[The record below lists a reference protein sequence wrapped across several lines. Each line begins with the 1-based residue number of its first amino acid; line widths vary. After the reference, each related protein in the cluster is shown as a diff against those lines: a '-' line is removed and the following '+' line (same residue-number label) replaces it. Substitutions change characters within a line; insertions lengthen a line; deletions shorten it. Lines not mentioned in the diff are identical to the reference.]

1 MSTNEPLNTAALQAF
16 IQQVKSADASRA
28 KELRLPIDQCKN
40 IAFTL
45 GIVMSRLSG
54 DLEKIILKNA
64 NKEDE
69 VISINVDGG
78 KGW

>member
-16 IQQVKSADASRA
+16 IQQVKSADAARA